1 MKMLVIVFRESLVE
15 QIHALLND
23 YEVAAYSELHNVTG
37 KGATGLTSQFFLAP
51 ATNRMILTA
60 VSDQLAY
67 RLIDAFARFR
77 SEQEATKGD
86 NIVPLHVFVLP
97 CEQAV

>member
-60 VSDQLAY
+60 VSDQLAD

-77 SEQEATKGD
+77 LDQEAAHGD
-86 NIVPLHVFVLP
+86 TIVPLHVFVLP
-97 CEQAV
+97 CEQVV

>member
-1 MKMLVIVFRESLVE
+1 MKMLVIVFRESLIE

-23 YEVAAYSELHNVTG
+23 YNVAAYSELHNVTG
-37 KGATGLTSQFFLAP
+37 KGAAGLTSQFFLAP

-67 RLIDAFARFR
+67 RLIEVFARFR
-77 SEQEATKGD
+77 LEQEAAQGD
-86 NIVPLHVFVLP
+86 NIVPLHVFVLA

>member
-15 QIHALLND
+15 QVHALLNE
-23 YEVAAYSELHNVTG
+23 YEVTAFSELHNVTG
-37 KGATGLTSQFFLAP
+37 QGATGSTSQFFLAP
-51 ATNRMILTA
+51 TTNRMILAA

-77 SEQEATKGD
+77 LEQEAAKGD
-86 NIVPLHVFVLP
+86 DLFPLHVFSLS